1 MSAAATEQARK
12 RLGGRAAPA
21 MMWPVMRSSRRRRP
35 PQAPEGRENGTGR
48 GRGPSQTGP
57 TPPGTSSRRRRLP
70 LPR

>member
-21 MMWPVMRSSRRRRP
+21 MMWPVMRSSRRRRRP
-35 PQAPEGRENGTGR
+35 PRAPEGRENGTGR

-57 TPPGTSSRRRRLP
+57 TPPGTSSRRLP